1 LISSFLGLGI
11 GLRAVSPSHIINSQL
26 TVEKVDNLISE
37 RSVWSNTEK
46 QSTGAQIAMEWIN
59 YHHLLYFWT
68 VVRAGSIGR
77 ASEQLRLAPP
87 TISSQLR
94 SLEESFG
101 EKLLVRSAHG
111 VEATEIG
118 QVVFRYADDI
128 FSLGREMLDT
138 IKGRPTGQPLQLVI
152 GIADVLPKEISHAL
166 IEPALQLREQVQIT
180 CREDNQEHLLA
191 QLAIQ
196 ELDVVLSDTPV
207 GPPAKIRAYNHQLG
221 ECGMTF
227 FAMPELSKKYRGRF
241 PKALHGAP
249 ILLPA
254 DNTNVRRALDQWF
267 DAQQIRPFVVGQ
279 FEDFALLRR
288 FGETGAGVFAAPS
301 VLEKQFRLERR
312 LRVLG
317 RANDV
322 RNRFFA
328 ISVERKLKHPAVVA
342 ICESARHEL
351 FN

>member
-1 LISSFLGLGI
+1 
-11 GLRAVSPSHIINSQL
+11 
-26 TVEKVDNLISE
+26 
-37 RSVWSNTEK
+37 
-46 QSTGAQIAMEWIN
+46 MEWIN

-87 TISSQLR
+87 TISAQIR
-94 SLEESFG
+94 DLEESLG
-101 EKLLVRSAHG
+101 EKLLLRSARG
-111 VEATEIG
+111 VQATEIG
-118 QVVFRYADDI
+118 QVVYRYADDI

-138 IKGRPTGQPLQLVI
+138 VRGRPTGRPLQVVI
-152 GIADVLPKEISHAL
+152 GIADVLPKEVSHAL
-166 IEPALQLREQVQIT
+166 IAPALQLREQVQVI

-196 ELDVVLSDTPV
+196 ELDVVLSDTPI

-227 FAMPELSKKYRGRF
+227 FATPELSRKFRRRF
-241 PKALHGAP
+241 PAVLREAP
-249 ILLPA
+249 MLLPA
-254 DNTNVRRALDQWF
+254 GNTNVRRALDQWF
-267 DAQQIRPFVVGQ
+267 DSLQISPIVVGQ

-301 VLEKQFRLERR
+301 VLKKQFRREGR

-317 RANDV
+317 SANTV

-342 ICESARHEL
+342 ICETARHEL
-351 FN
+351 FR